1 MDLSN
6 FKRIVIKIGSSLL
19 VNENRSLNSNWLDG
33 LRDDLVLHKEEG
45 HEILLVSSGAIA
57 LGGNYFGIPKSKMKL
72 EEKQAAAASGQIILA
87 HAYQELFNKRSHKT
101 AQILLTF
108 DDLNNEKRCQ
118 NASNTI
124 ETLIELDVIPI
135 INENDSVATEEI
147 QYGDNDQLAARV
159 CELVSANCLILFS
172 DVDGLYDDDPK
183 ENPNAK
189 LVKTIRE
196 ITPDIEMLSN
206 KKNSEHGSGGIE
218 TKIKAAKV
226 CLNNNCNTII
236 ANGMND
242 RPISIM
248 KKSDNYTIFLANE
261 NA

>member
-1 MDLSN
+1 
-6 FKRIVIKIGSSLL
+6 
-19 VNENRSLNSNWLDG
+19 
-33 LRDDLVLHKEEG
+33 
-45 HEILLVSSGAIA
+45 
-57 LGGNYFGIPKSKMKL
+57 
-72 EEKQAAAASGQIILA
+72 
-87 HAYQELFNKRSHKT
+87 
-101 AQILLTF
+101 
-108 DDLNNEKRCQ
+108 
-118 NASNTI
+118 
-124 ETLIELDVIPI
+124 
-135 INENDSVATEEI
+135 
-147 QYGDNDQLAARV
+147 
-159 CELVSANCLILFS
+159 
-172 DVDGLYDDDPK
+172 VDGLYDDDPK
-183 ENPNAK
+183 ENPNAN

-196 ITPDIEMLSN
+196 ITPEIEMLSN

>member
-1 MDLSN
+1 M
-6 FKRIVIKIGSSLL
+6 
-19 VNENRSLNSNWLDG
+19 
-33 LRDDLVLHKEEG
+33 
-45 HEILLVSSGAIA
+45 
-57 LGGNYFGIPKSKMKL
+57 
-72 EEKQAAAASGQIILA
+72 
-87 HAYQELFNKRSHKT
+87 
-101 AQILLTF
+101 TF

>member
-1 MDLSN
+1 MGRVVAAGN
-6 FKRIVIKIGSSLL
+6 
-19 VNENRSLNSNWLDG
+19 
-33 LRDDLVLHKEEG
+33 KEKLGEAV
-45 HEILLVSSGAIA
+45 EILARLEAMHIIDYDGSEDGFSLGSPERGSEEVGRGLVKAR
-57 LGGNYFGIPKSKMKL
+57 
-72 EEKQAAAASGQIILA
+72 AAASVVETSGPTSPVPEGPIRDSLGSDLPAKIDEVLSDSS
-87 HAYQELFNKRSHKT
+87 R
-101 AQILLTF
+101 I

-159 CELVSANCLILFS
+159 CELVAANCLILFS

-189 LVKTIRE
+189 LIKTIRE
-196 ITPDIEMLSN
+196 ITPEIEMLSN